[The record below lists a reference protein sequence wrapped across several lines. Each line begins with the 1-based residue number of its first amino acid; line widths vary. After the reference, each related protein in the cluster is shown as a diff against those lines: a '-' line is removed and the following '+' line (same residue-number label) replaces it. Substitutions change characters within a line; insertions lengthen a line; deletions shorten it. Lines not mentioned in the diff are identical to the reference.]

1 VLYFPHPYTADEDG
15 LLAIGGDLDP
25 ERLLLAYRFGI
36 FPWYNKSPIL
46 WWFTHPRFVLFPSE
60 LKVAKSMRSYF
71 NQEKFRVT
79 YNQRFHE
86 VIGQCKQTPRPDQM
100 GTWINKDI
108 IDSYE
113 KLHEQGY
120 AHSVEVWEHDTLVG
134 GLYGLAI
141 GKIFYGESMFS
152 TVSNASK
159 FGFISL
165 VRVLETKGIQL
176 IDCQQETKHLKS
188 MGARMISK
196 ELFWNQ
202 LKSNLFCENERL
214 IIP

>member
-15 LLAIGGDLDP
+15 LLAMGGDLDP

-46 WWFTHPRFVLFPSE
+46 WWFTHPRFVLLPSE
-60 LKVAKSMRSYF
+60 LRVAKSMRSYF
-71 NQEKFRVT
+71 NQDKFRVT
-79 YNQRFHE
+79 YNQRFNE
-86 VIGQCKQTPRPDQM
+86 VIGQCKHTPRPDQM
-100 GTWINKDI
+100 GTWINREI
-108 IDSYE
+108 IASYQI
-113 KLHEQGY
+113 LHEQGY
-120 AHSVEVWEHDTLVG
+120 AHSVEVWEGDILVG

-165 VRVLETKGIQL
+165 VRVLEAKGIQL

-188 MGARMISK
+188 MGAKMISK
-196 ELFWNQ
+196 ELFWNH
-202 LKSNLFCENERL
+202 LKMNLFCENERL
-214 IIP
+214 ILP